1 MSKET
6 NLNSQEKFKTY
17 WSANPFK
24 IYSHIPKLYD
34 WYQGK
39 DIYPI
44 SIEIGLTSKCNH
56 RCCWCSID
64 AKDVDRHHFLDRNVI
79 DTFITNISE
88 MDVRSVVVSGSGEQT
103 LHLDFNYVL
112 GRLKEQGIYIGLNT
126 NGSRL
131 SESICRTIVD
141 TVTWVRISLD
151 ASSENVRKA
160 VHGVSDLTKT
170 VNGIKQLVSMK
181 KEYESQLSIGTQ
193 MVVCPENAN
202 EIESCVKLSKEIGV
216 DYMQIKP
223 TIPFDYYYP
232 DLEDKKRLMAGWLD
246 RIKAVATDLPCNGFL
261 VNVRYDQFLNYIKGT
276 DLREKAHLPCLTSFS
291 PYVEADGNVWYCVD
305 KKGFPEYWLGDLNKT
320 SLMEIWNG
328 NRRKE
333 VLEYVAEKPCG
344 HICRNSP
351 LNEFLWEMKNPSP
364 FFSFL

>member
-1 MSKET
+1 MSGA
-6 NLNSQEKFKTY
+6 NNSNSQEKFKTY

-34 WYQGK
+34 WYNGK

-56 RCCWCSID
+56 RCCWCSIN
-64 AKDVDRHHFLDRNVI
+64 AKDIARSHFLDRKVI
-79 DTFITNISE
+79 DTFLSNILQ

-103 LHLDFNYVL
+103 LHPDFDYFL
-112 GRLKEQGIYIGLNT
+112 TRLKENEIYIGLNT
-126 NGSRL
+126 NGSML
-131 SESICRTIVD
+131 TESICRTIVN

-151 ASSENVRKA
+151 ASSETVRKA

-170 VNGIKQLVSMK
+170 VSGIKQLVSMK
-181 KEYESQLSIGTQ
+181 NKTESMLSIGTQ
-193 MVVCPENAN
+193 MVVCPENGD
-202 EIESCVKLSKEIGV
+202 EIESCAQLSKEIGS
-216 DYMQIKP
+216 DYHQIKP

-232 DLEDKKRLMAGWLD
+232 DLEDKKELMAGWLD
-246 RIKAVATDLPCNGFL
+246 RVKSVAADLSCKGFL
-261 VNVRYDQFLNYIKGT
+261 INVRYDQFQNYIKSIS
-276 DLREKAHLPCLTSFS
+276 LREKAQRPCLTSFS
-291 PYVEADGNVWYCVD
+291 PYVEADGQVWYCVD
-305 KKGFPEYWLGDLNKT
+305 KKGFPEFWLGDLNKT

-333 VLEYVAEKPCG
+333 VLEYVADNPCG

-351 LNEFLWEMKNPSP
+351 LNEFLWEMKNPTP